1 MNAQHKL
8 AYQAIETLS
17 VDHHGVQAFLLRE
30 LGLSRQAFH
39 RWRHHQVTDWEQQE
53 EQLKA
58 KITWYFDQHR
68 QRIGAGKMTIYLNHD
83 VEIDFEVP
91 FKRVKRLMSALHFK
105 CQSRVKKRRHTK
117 QVEQELRD
125 NLLNQQ
131 FDQVTE
137 PNQVWLADSTEVR
150 YGVKGE
156 YKLRFSGVLDLHGRY
171 LLAYNLSP
179 TETSEAIIQTF
190 EQAFQS
196 AGNVHPMVHTDRGAA
211 FTSKAFNHFMDQHQV
226 TRSMSRPG
234 TPYDNAPMERW
245 WNEFKLNWLDSQ
257 PTPKTRQELVE
268 LIETGIHYFN
278 YIDRTI
284 QRNGSTA
291 KEYRDEAA

>member
-17 VDHHGVQAFLLRE
+17 VDHHGAQAFLLRE

-39 RWRHHQVTDWEQQE
+39 QWRHHQVTDWEQQE

-91 FKRVKRLMSALHFK
+91 FKRVKRLMSALHLK
-105 CQSRVKKRRHTK
+105 CQSRVKKRRRTK
-117 QVEQELRD
+117 QAEQELRD

-156 YKLRFSGVLDLHGRY
+156 YKLRFSGVLDLHGRF

-196 AGNVHPMVHTDRGAA
+196 AGDVHPMVHTDRGAA

-291 KEYRDEAA
+291 KEYRDKAA